1 MVQSNTKE
9 HQTIK
14 YQLVPNS
21 VELGTL
27 QTKVQRSHF
36 SKDEWFVCSTFV
48 VTIPHVKL
56 LILYLLLNSAIS
68 NIVVLCHQDL
78 IHSFNFRTQSSPAS
92 GLLKSATLYCIKD
105 VLHFTDNRIL
115 FLWAYTRYWLWLVMF
130 QLLHAHFTM
139 HPDQSTKGFYLI
151 AVWKAS
157 SCRYRNRSTHG
168 LPKMLTHLYGW

>member
-1 MVQSNTKE
+1 MVQSDTKE

-14 YQLVPNS
+14 YQLVPTS
-21 VELGTL
+21 VELGIL

-36 SKDEWFVCSTFV
+36 SKDERFVCSTYV

-56 LILYLLLNSAIS
+56 LILYLLLNIAIS
-68 NIVVLCHQDL
+68 NIVVLCHQNL

-115 FLWAYTRYWLWLVMF
+115 FL
-130 QLLHAHFTM
+130 
-139 HPDQSTKGFYLI
+139 
-151 AVWKAS
+151 
-157 SCRYRNRSTHG
+157 
-168 LPKMLTHLYGW
+168 